1 MPRGISRLL
10 RHRPGSAPALMVFLL
25 ALAGIAGDTAMV
37 STMRGYAVKDH
48 ASHGPTLGYYDALIN
63 APPRQLSDDDPHP
76 PPGWLPF
83 GGDVTGIV
91 KELPT
96 YLRWEMKP
104 NLDIVWNGTTF
115 RPTGWDF
122 ARPKRPSRNPRTHTG
137 SWCSARRIPWVME
150 SATMRCTAN
159 NSNVS

>member
-1 MPRGISRLL
+1 
-10 RHRPGSAPALMVFLL
+10 MVFLL

-37 STMRGYAVKDH
+37 STLRGCAIKD
-48 ASHGPTLGYYDALIN
+48 DAQPWANAGLLRSLIN
-63 APPRQLSDDDPHP
+63 SPRRQLSDDAPHP

-115 RPTGWDF
+115 QTNRLGFRTPEVN
-122 ARPKRPSRNPRTHTG
+122 ARETRGNLPDSGVWLVEYHG
-137 SWCSARRIPWVME
+137 L
-150 SATMRCTAN
+150 RCEQQRDVHA
-159 NSNVS
+159 SS